1 MANCFTENN
10 LDTNK
15 KTNNWDNSKY
25 FINEND
31 MKEFL
36 KKAAIEI
43 HDIVDLE
50 ANLKNEFLRKHKLY
64 SVWLFALFIWIFLL
78 IKDWI
83 VLTFFNSY
91 ILNEANSKS

>member
-1 MANCFTENN
+1 MANYFTENN

-15 KTNNWDNSKY
+15 QTNNWDNSKY